1 MKTINHEKWANIGGE
16 SLEKRTILYIFVKLE
31 EAQLLR
37 YLDSSNDSDYV
48 VFGDDDL
55 K

>member
-1 MKTINHEKWANIGGE
+1 MKTIKNGKRANIGGE
-16 SLEKRTILYIFVKLE
+16 SLEKSVILNTSAKLE

-37 YLDSSNDSDYV
+37 SNDSSKASDNN